1 MERHFDE
8 ELEQLKSKLLKM
20 ASLVEV
26 IIAKS
31 IKSLEERNPKLTE
44 KVWDE
49 EDAINMLEIDIDEQ
63 CHKLLALRQPMAID
77 LRFITS
83 AMKINN
89 DLERMGDLAVN
100 IVDRTKIILQ
110 YPQLKPL
117 NNIPQMAV
125 LAQEMVRESLNA
137 LVNRD
142 SKIAREICKKDNKVD
157 DINDELFRELLTY
170 MMQNPKNIEAAIDL
184 ILVARN
190 IERIADH
197 ATNIAE
203 DVIYLVEGKTIKH
216 HFEERNLKQE

>member
-20 ASLVEV
+20 ASLVEA

-31 IKSLEERNPKLTE
+31 IKSLEERNPELTKNAYE
-44 KVWDE
+44 E

-83 AMKINN
+83 VMKINS
-89 DLERMGDLAVN
+89 DLERMGDLAIN
-100 IVDRTKIILQ
+100 IVNRTKIILQ

-125 LAQEMVRESLNA
+125 LAQDMVKESLNS

-142 SKIAREICKKDNKVD
+142 SKAAREVCKKDYKVD
-157 DINDELFRELLTY
+157 DLNDELFRKLLTY
-170 MMQNPKNIEAAIDL
+170 MMQDPKNIEAAIDL

-203 DVIYLVEGKTIKH
+203 DVIYLFEGKTIKH
-216 HFEERNLKQE
+216 HIEEKKLKQ

>member
-20 ASLVEV
+20 ASLVEAIV
-26 IIAKS
+26 AKS
-31 IKSLEERNPKLTE
+31 VKSLEERNPKLTE
-44 KVWDE
+44 KVGDE

-63 CHKLLALRQPMAID
+63 CLKLLALRQPMAGD
-77 LRFITS
+77 MRFITS

-100 IVDRTKIILQ
+100 IVNRTKIILQ

-125 LAQEMVRESLNA
+125 IAQEMVRESLNA

-142 SKIAREICKKDNKVD
+142 SKTAREVCKKDNRVD
-157 DINDELFRELLTY
+157 DLNEELFRELLTY
-170 MMQNPKNIEAAIDL
+170 MMQDPKNIEAAIDL

-216 HFEERNLKQE
+216 HVEERQLRHE

>member
-8 ELEQLKSKLLKM
+8 ELEQLKAKLLKM
-20 ASLVEV
+20 ASLVES

-31 IKSLEERNPKLTE
+31 MESLEERNPELTE
-44 KVWDE
+44 KIWDE
-49 EDAINMLEIDIDEQ
+49 EDSINMLEIDIDEL

-100 IVDRTKIILQ
+100 IVGRTKIILQ

-117 NNIPQMAV
+117 NNIPQMAI
-125 LAQEMVRESLNA
+125 LAQEMVKESLNA

-170 MMQNPKNIEAAIDL
+170 MMQNPKNIEAALDL

-216 HFEERNLKQE
+216 HIEERKGIE

>member
-8 ELEQLKSKLLKM
+8 ELEQLKAKLLKM
-20 ASLVEV
+20 ASLVES

-31 IKSLEERNPKLTE
+31 MESLEERNPELTE
-44 KVWDE
+44 KIWDE
-49 EDAINMLEIDIDEQ
+49 EDSINMLEIDIDEL

-100 IVDRTKIILQ
+100 IVGRTKIILQ

-117 NNIPQMAV
+117 NNIPQMAI
-125 LAQEMVRESLNA
+125 LAQEMVKESLNA

-170 MMQNPKNIEAAIDL
+170 MMQNPKNIEAALDL

-216 HFEERNLKQE
+216 HIEERKGI

>member
-8 ELEQLKSKLLKM
+8 ELDILKSKLLRM
-20 ASLVEV
+20 ASLVEA

-31 IKSLEERNPKLTE
+31 IKALMERKPELTE

-49 EDAINMLEIDIDEQ
+49 EDAINMLEIDIDDQ
-63 CHKLLALRQPMAID
+63 CLKLLALRQPIAVD

-89 DLERMGDLAVN
+89 DLERMGDLAIN
-100 IVDRTKIILQ
+100 IVGCTKEILK

-117 NNIPQMAV
+117 NDIPQIANF
-125 LAQEMVRESLNA
+125 AQEMVMESIKS

-142 SKIAREICKKDNKVD
+142 SKLAREVCKQDSNVD
-157 DINDELFRELLTY
+157 SLNDQLFREILTY
-170 MMQNPKNIEAAIDL
+170 MMQNPKNIEIGL
-184 ILVARN
+184 EFILVGRN
-190 IERIADH
+190 LERIADH

-216 HFEERNLKQE
+216 HIEEKKLKQE